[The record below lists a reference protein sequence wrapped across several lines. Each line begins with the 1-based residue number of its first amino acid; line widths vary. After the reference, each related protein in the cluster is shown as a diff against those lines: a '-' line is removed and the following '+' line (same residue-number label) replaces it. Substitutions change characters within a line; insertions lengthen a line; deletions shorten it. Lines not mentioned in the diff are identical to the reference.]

1 MHTSVLREAVVEIDE
16 LPLVQSP
23 MPLVQNTDTEV
34 NRWQARTVA
43 KVRSH
48 LARGKA
54 RERTH
59 SRKPA
64 TKTSEKMS
72 APGSV
77 D

>member
-1 MHTSVLREAVVEIDE
+1 
-16 LPLVQSP
+16 

-64 TKTSEKMS
+64 TKTS
-72 APGSV
+72 
-77 D
+77 